1 MPLSVRA
8 FCWHVCY
15 ELHFLR
21 PTPTFVSVLKKSGLR
36 MSKSRLHR
44 AIIFSHTKIAL
55 KATQSL
61 SRFIAKDSTIQ
72 FCIMAP
78 VLCAPCAS
86 ALGPLSPVGIPSG
99 ASESVEPWRGEGL
112 SWWQPFSPKHEKW
125 KWKKWKWKKMKIK
138 RRGKVSRSIIHCHVI
153 SSSRWHEIAHEGL
166 ILLCLVSS
174 RSSKLYMIRQIAI
187 LEVSWV

>member
-21 PTPTFVSVLKKSGLR
+21 PTPTFASVLNISGLR
-36 MSKSRLHR
+36 MSESRLHR

-61 SRFIAKDSTIQ
+61 SQFISKDSTIQ

-86 ALGPLSPVGIPSG
+86 ALGPLSPVGIPLG

-112 SWWQPFSPKHEKW
+112 SWWQPFSPKHEKC
-125 KWKKWKWKKMKIK
+125 K
-138 RRGKVSRSIIHCHVI
+138 
-153 SSSRWHEIAHEGL
+153 
-166 ILLCLVSS
+166 
-174 RSSKLYMIRQIAI
+174 
-187 LEVSWV
+187 